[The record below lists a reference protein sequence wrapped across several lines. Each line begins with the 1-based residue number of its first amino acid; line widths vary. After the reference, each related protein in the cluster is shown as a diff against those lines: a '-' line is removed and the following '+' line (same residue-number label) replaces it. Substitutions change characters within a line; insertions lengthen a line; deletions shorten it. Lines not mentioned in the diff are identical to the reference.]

1 MHWEKRA
8 VDDILNISVPEKPV
22 KIDGL
27 TCEEM
32 EGMDEVIFV
41 DSETGSN
48 FSVNLVAAAVLDLC
62 DGKHTAEDI
71 AEFLAETMNTDRQ
84 RALIDTEAILSEFAA
99 YGVIRAD

>member
-1 MHWEKRA
+1 MY
-8 VDDILNISVPEKPV
+8 DILNISVPEKPI
-22 KIDGL
+22 KRDGL

-62 DGKHTAEDI
+62 DGNHTDEEI
-71 AEFLAETMNTDRQ
+71 AGFLAESMNTDKQ
-84 RALIDTEAILSEFAA
+84 RALIDTQAILSEFAA
-99 YGVIRAD
+99 YGVIQTD

>member
-1 MHWEKRA
+1 M
-8 VDDILNISVPEKPV
+8 DNMLNISVPEKPAR
-22 KIDGL
+22 KDGL

-48 FSVNLVAAAVLDLC
+48 FSVNLAAAAVLDLC
-62 DGKHTAEDI
+62 DGHHTVEDI
-71 AEFLAETMNTDRQ
+71 AGFLSETMHTDRQ
-84 RALIDTEAILSEFAA
+84 RALIDTQAILSEFVA

>member
-1 MHWEKRA
+1 M
-8 VDDILNISVPEKPV
+8 DDILNISVPEKPI
-22 KIDGL
+22 KRDGL
-27 TCEEM
+27 ACEEM

-62 DGKHTAEDI
+62 DGNHTAEDI
-71 AEFLAETMNTDRQ
+71 AGFLAETMNADRQ
-84 RALIDTEAILSEFAA
+84 RALIDTQAILSEFVA

>member
-1 MHWEKRA
+1 MHWEKRV
-8 VDDILNISVPEKPV
+8 VDDMLNISVPEKPI
-22 KIDGL
+22 KRDGL

-62 DGKHTAEDI
+62 DGHHTDEDI
-71 AEFLAETMNTDRQ
+71 ADFLSKTMDTDRQ
-84 RALIDTEAILSEFAA
+84 RALIDTQAILSEFAA
-99 YGVIRAD
+99 YGVIQTD

>member
-1 MHWEKRA
+1 M
-8 VDDILNISVPEKPV
+8 DDILNISIPEKPI
-22 KIDGL
+22 KRDGL

-62 DGKHTAEDI
+62 DGNHTDEDI
-71 AEFLAETMNTDRQ
+71 ANFLSETLDIGRQ
-84 RALIDTEAILSEFAA
+84 CALIDTQAILSEFVA
-99 YGVIRAD
+99 YGVIQAD